1 MEHQEVAPEE
11 IDFNA
16 LMRDPMALR
25 TLHPRFIP
33 AVQEK
38 LAAVLVALSHV
49 MEAHAFRQGTTDT
62 PARLTR
68 DNDRMLTLKE
78 AADIL
83 SVSTSWVRDH
93 VPCVKRLGTG
103 DRAPVRVS
111 EFELRSW
118 IRQQHSAR
126 RSSW

>member
-1 MEHQEVAPEE
+1 MEHQEIRPEE

-38 LAAVLVALSHV
+38 LAAVLVALSQV
-49 MEAHAFRQGTTDT
+49 MEAHAFREGTAQVS
-62 PARLTR
+62 ARLSR

-78 AADIL
+78 AAAIL
-83 SVSTSWVRDH
+83 GVSASWVRDH
-93 VPCVKRLGTG
+93 VPCVKRLGDG
-103 DRAPVRVS
+103 DRAPIRIS

-126 RSSW
+126 NSQW